1 MRKMKKNKKLLVL
14 FVVLALLM
22 TGIVGCGGKAEN
34 SKYEGKWIATYA
46 EAYGL
51 TVEVKE
57 IMGDDMRMELKGGGK
72 MTMDV
77 SGQSGSGK
85 WSVEGDQF
93 TLDVDGVTSTGT
105 ITETTLVFEDM
116 LGMGVKF
123 TFEKEGAGK
132 K

>member
-1 MRKMKKNKKLLVL
+1 
-14 FVVLALLM
+14 
-22 TGIVGCGGKAEN
+22 
-34 SKYEGKWIATYA
+34 
-46 EAYGL
+46 
-51 TVEVKE
+51 E